1 MKIRNMKS
9 LATRFK
15 LIARLH
21 MAIDKLMGN
30 QALSRVVIPGMAT
43 GGTG

>member
-1 MKIRNMKS
+1 MKS
-9 LATRFK
+9 LATWFK
-15 LIARLH
+15 LVARLRKT
-21 MAIDKLMGN
+21 IGKLIED